1 MPLFC
6 SRDSIDTEDLKT
18 HVPVAPFLSYSSEKT
33 LDFIYQGPKW
43 RQPFSQWRV
52 ALKEE
57 SETRAEIFFVFMPRP
72 FSFQGFQRRRV
83 GKCRRDVSGCT
94 RAQTHTENDETGPHT
109 CPRTHTNWALW
120 SKQYDC
126 NTHTHKI
133 ALLIWGPR
141 VSLVNSRLATP
152 ADCSFYSSPIR
163 ERAARL
169 ARIALFLPLYLFVAR
184 SRTHKHTLLQAMLF
198 PVIRQHKH
206 VWGNTGR
213 LYELTINLI
222 PKEDLKQTGTFKVFF
237 QKARHTLI
245 SIIWWMM
252 GQIIWF

>member
-1 MPLFC
+1 MWEVVHEHKHTQKMMRQGL
-6 SRDSIDTEDLKT
+6 T
-18 HVPVAPFLSYSSEKT
+18 HAHVRTQIEPSDPNSMT
-33 LDFIYQGPKW
+33 I
-43 RQPFSQWRV
+43 
-52 ALKEE
+52 
-57 SETRAEIFFVFMPRP
+57 
-72 FSFQGFQRRRV
+72 
-83 GKCRRDVSGCT
+83 
-94 RAQTHTENDETGPHT
+94 THTHI
-109 CPRTHTNWALW
+109 
-120 SKQYDC
+120 
-126 NTHTHKI
+126 HTHKI

-184 SRTHKHTLLQAMLF
+184 SRAHKHKHTLLQAMLF
-198 PVIRQHKH
+198 PVIRQRKH

-252 GQIIWF
+252 GQII

>member
-6 SRDSIDTEDLKT
+6 SRDSIVTEDLKT

-126 NTHTHKI
+126 NTHTQNCTSHLRPTCVI
-133 ALLIWGPR
+133 SEFQAG
-141 VSLVNSRLATP
+141 NSCGLQFLQL
-152 ADCSFYSSPIR
+152 SNK
-163 ERAARL
+163 RAGCTA
-169 ARIALFLPLYLFVAR
+169 
-184 SRTHKHTLLQAMLF
+184 S
-198 PVIRQHKH
+198 
-206 VWGNTGR
+206 
-213 LYELTINLI
+213 
-222 PKEDLKQTGTFKVFF
+222 
-237 QKARHTLI
+237 
-245 SIIWWMM
+245 
-252 GQIIWF
+252 

>member
-94 RAQTHTENDETGPHT
+94 RAQTHTQKMMRQGLTHAHV
-109 CPRTHTNWALW
+109 RTQIEPSDPNSMTV
-120 SKQYDC
+120 
-126 NTHTHKI
+126 THTHKI
-133 ALLIWGPR
+133 ALLI
-141 VSLVNSRLATP
+141 
-152 ADCSFYSSPIR
+152 
-163 ERAARL
+163 
-169 ARIALFLPLYLFVAR
+169 
-184 SRTHKHTLLQAMLF
+184 
-198 PVIRQHKH
+198 
-206 VWGNTGR
+206 
-213 LYELTINLI
+213 
-222 PKEDLKQTGTFKVFF
+222 
-237 QKARHTLI
+237 
-245 SIIWWMM
+245 
-252 GQIIWF
+252 